1 MNDASE
7 SGEPPESDDAK
18 VLHSMGYAQ
27 ELQRRMSMF
36 SNFAISF
43 SIICITAGILPSFQL
58 AYSAGGGASVGIGW
72 VLASL
77 FALVVACSM
86 GQIASAYPTAGGL
99 YHWSSILG
107 GTGWGWATAW
117 FNILGQIFSASS
129 VVVGIYVL
137 LRDLV
142 LGNVFGIDV
151 SGFGPGIQIPIVVA
165 IVLSQALIN
174 CFGLGWLARLTHI
187 GAYTILAVSVVLVAA
202 LLLTAPAIDIS
213 RLWTFTNYTGNAGG
227 GVWPENHNVAVV
239 FILGML
245 MTIYTMTGFDASAH
259 TSEETVD
266 AQRAVPRGMIIAVL
280 WAGLGGFVLAAAV
293 LVAIANP
300 AEAAKQGGNVFA
312 YVMDKSGMPSV
323 LKAAIYIGIIVCGYL
338 CSLAA
343 MTSMSRMVYA
353 FARDGGLPK
362 LLRQV
367 SPTYRTPI
375 PAVWFAAF
383 FIVASTLYTP
393 AFNVLASG
401 TAVFMYIA
409 YAMPVAAGLLA
420 EGRTWTTLGPFR
432 LGLLS
437 RPFAVIT
444 VLGTVVLT
452 WVGVQPPNDA
462 LITYGGGLIVLLL
475 VAWFGRER
483 RRFRGPPIG
492 ARIQDLQSELVLSE
506 RAVK

>member
-1 MNDASE
+1 
-7 SGEPPESDDAK
+7 
-18 VLHSMGYAQ
+18 
-27 ELQRRMSMF
+27 MSLF

-72 VLASL
+72 ILASL

-129 VVVGIYVL
+129 VVVGIYVMM
-137 LRDLV
+137 RDLV
-142 LGNVFGIDV
+142 LGNAFGIDTA
-151 SGFGPGIQIPIVVA
+151 GFGLGIQIPVVVV

-174 CFGLGWLARLTHI
+174 CYGLGWLTRLTHI
-187 GAYTILAVSVVLVAA
+187 GAYTILATSVVLVAA
-202 LLLTAPAIDIS
+202 LLITASSIDFT
-213 RLWTFTNYTGNAGG
+213 RLWTFTNYTGDLGG
-227 GVWPENHNVAVV
+227 GVWPKNHNVAVV

-259 TSEETVD
+259 SSEETVD
-266 AQRAVPRGMIIAVL
+266 AQRAVPRGMILAVL
-280 WAGLGGFVLAAAV
+280 WAAVGGFVLVGTV
-293 LVAIANP
+293 LVAISDP
-300 AEAAKQGGNVFA
+300 AQAARQGGNVFA
-312 YVMDKSGMPSV
+312 FVMDKSGMPAA
-323 LKAAIYIGIIVCGYL
+323 LKAVIYVGIVACGYL

-343 MTSMSRMVYA
+343 MTSMSRMVFA

-367 SPTYRTPI
+367 NPTRQTPI
-375 PAVWFAAF
+375 PAVWFAAVL
-383 FIVASTLYTP
+383 IVGSTLYTP

-409 YAMPVAAGLLA
+409 YAMPVAAGLFT
-420 EGRTWTTLGPFR
+420 EGRSWTTFGPFR
-432 LGLLS
+432 LGVLS

-444 VLGTVVLT
+444 VLGTIALT
-452 WVGVQPPNDA
+452 WVGTQPPNDA
-462 LITYGGGLIVLLL
+462 LITYGGGLLVLL
-475 VAWFGRER
+475 VIAWFAFER
-483 RRFRGPPIG
+483 RRFQGPPIG
-492 ARIQDLQSELVLSE
+492 ARIKDLQPELVIEE
-506 RAVK
+506 RRVGQA